1 MSAKRLLGLD
11 VLRATAIILVLL
23 CHYST
28 PIYPFFQGVAERAF
42 ILFKWLTGFYGVEL
56 FFVLSG
62 YLIGTIYFKT
72 LANATQQPLSA
83 LWVFVRRRW
92 WRTLPNYYL
101 FVFIN
106 ILVLICLGGYIENKA
121 VLKSLVFFQKMFP
134 EDSNSFFGVSWSL
147 AVEEWFYLLL
157 PLSFLLFYKLP
168 LKAKSKDSFMLLLL
182 LPSLLKIIF
191 ILSHPLYGDYEEV
204 FRFSTFFRLD
214 AIFFGVLL
222 AYIWRIEKIKN
233 FLIIYRQKL
242 LFLGL
247 LLLCFN
253 AAYAF
258 LFLVKPIQNSVLYFL
273 FTPLNALAILACFP
287 YFITMPSTAMSLKL
301 TQRITWISMISYSLY
316 LCHVPIKQVCDY
328 YIYPYVD
335 KASFVQNFGYILL
348 LCALALGLSHL
359 IYHYFEI
366 KILKFRDRILKED
379 AS

>member
-72 LANATQQPLSA
+72 LANATQQPLNA

-204 FRFSTFFRLD
+204 FRVSTFFRLD

>member
-11 VLRATAIILVLL
+11 ILRAIAIIFVVI
-23 CHYST
+23 CHYMEIFYT
-28 PIYPFFQGVAERAF
+28 FTEGLVEFFF
-42 ILFKWLTGFYGVEL
+42 NFCNWWLAFYGVEL

-101 FVFIN
+101 FVFVN
-106 ILVLICLGGYIENKA
+106 ILVLISLGGYIEIEA
-121 VLKSLVFFQKMFP
+121 VLKSLVFLQKIFP
-134 EDSNSFFGVSWSL
+134 SVGSPFFGVSWSL

-191 ILSHPLYGDYEEV
+191 ILNHPLYGNYQEA
-204 FRFSTFFRLD
+204 FRFTTFFRLD

-222 AYIWRIEKIKN
+222 AYIWRKEKIKN